1 MVAFPSQKS
10 LEEFNH
16 QIPQA
21 PEIQNQT
28 PNQLQPSAIKGR
40 ILETETRKF
49 YSFFRLKRGCLF
61 KKKREYVVYVH
72 KLFREPIWIPA
83 KQWKP
88 EKELV
93 PENGIDERA

>member
-10 LEEFNH
+10 LEELNQ

-28 PNQLQPSAIKGR
+28 PNQ
-40 ILETETRKF
+40 
-49 YSFFRLKRGCLF
+49 RGCLF
-61 KKKREYVVYVH
+61 KKKRKSVVYVH

-93 PENGIDERA
+93 PEKGIDERAQEFINRMKARSS